1 MSHPSFRED
10 DASQLPALLLL
21 MRMGYTYLNPEEAM
35 AARGGKTSGVLLEGI
50 LRQQLK
56 AINSIRAGSNRTTV
70 FTDANIEA
78 GIQAL
83 KDVPFED
90 GYISASRYA
99 YQRLTLGVALQQ
111 SIDGDKKSFT
121 LQYIDWEHPERNVF
135 HVTEEF
141 EVMRTG
147 SREHLRPDIVLFVNG
162 IPLVVIECK
171 RPDMKDPLEQAISQ
185 HARNQAEDGIRSL
198 YIYSQLLLA
207 CATLQAKYGTTDTR
221 AKFWSIWREEIES
234 DDRLDLITNQPLST
248 EEQEALKATR
258 NETTLVSWAQRFAAK
273 LEICEQD
280 RYLYHLCRPQRLFPL
295 IRDYILFEGG
305 SLKKIARYQQYF
317 AIEKIIRRIKEEQ
330 DGRRKGGVIWHTQG
344 SGKSLTMA
352 MLAQRI
358 HKEVRNPKIV
368 LVTDRVDLD
377 RQITDTFAQVEVPVH
392 RARTGPQLVELLQG
406 KGDAVVTTVI
416 NKFEAAVERLG
427 RSPLESPD
435 IFVLIDEGHRT
446 QYGSFNVKM
455 QKVLPNACFL
465 AFTGT
470 PLMKKE
476 KSTAQKFGGIID
488 AYTIRQAVEDEAIVP
503 ILYEGRHAVQ
513 HVNQKALDK
522 GFDRVAEDLN
532 PYQTADLKRKH
543 SRANLIGKTEQKIDE
558 TARDISDHYFQNWG
572 PDRTGERS
580 GFKGMV
586 VTPDKATAIKYK
598 RALDLIGKVT
608 SEVIISPPDTREG
621 YDDIHAGPSDEVVA
635 FWKQMEAKHGKN
647 FEERIITQFKEA
659 PEPELLIVVDKLLTG
674 FDEPRVVV
682 MYLCRK
688 LKDHTLLQAIARV
701 NRVETGKEYGFIID
715 YEGVLGNLDEA
726 MHVYSNLEEFEAAD
740 VNDTVTDIKK
750 EIARLPQVH
759 SELISIFHVL
769 GNKFDIVSFS
779 NFLADKALREQ
790 FYDRFREFARCLKLA
805 CSNFEWESNTDEYR
819 KNLFTSD
826 LKFFTQ
832 LRNAV
837 SQAYSD
843 KVDFSQY
850 EKQLQKLLDQHVTTE
865 EIIRLTEQVSILD
878 GEAFERELQK
888 VVGDRAKAETIAS
901 RTARHITERMDE
913 DPVFYKRL
921 SELIQETIADLRAKR
936 IYEAE
941 ALKKLNHYREQAIN
955 RTGDDIPPVLRDK
968 VETVAFYR
976 LGLAEGK
983 LTENQSIDFATAAN
997 DIISQFLVIDW
1008 QQKLD
1013 VVRRMNFYIGEYLI
1027 DTLRF
1032 SIDQAEDL
1040 ANKCMEIAK
1049 ARYKS

>member
-1 MSHPSFRED
+1 MFHPSFRED

-21 MRMGYTYLNPEEAM
+21 MRMGYTYLSPEEAM
-35 AARGGKTSGVLLEGI
+35 AARGEKTSSVLLEGI

-56 AINSIRAGSNRTTV
+56 AINSIPAGSNRTTV

-78 GIQAL
+78 GIQSL
-83 KDVPFED
+83 KDIPFED
-90 GYISASRYA
+90 GYITASQYA

-121 LQYIDWEHPERNVF
+121 LQYIDWERPERNVF

-147 SREHLRPDIVLFVNG
+147 SRETLRPDIVLFVNG

-171 RPDMKDPLEQAISQ
+171 RPDMRDPLEQAISQ
-185 HARNQAEDGIRSL
+185 HARNQSEDGIRSL

-221 AKFWSIWREEIES
+221 AKFWSIWREETEGA
-234 DDRLDLITNQPLST
+234 DLLRLMTHQPLSN
-248 EEQEALKATR
+248 EEREALGATR
-258 NETTLVSWAQRFAAK
+258 NGKALGEWAQRFSGELAVS
-273 LEICEQD
+273 EQD
-280 RYLYHLCRPQRLFPL
+280 RYLYHLCRPQRLFQL
-295 IRDYILFEGG
+295 IKEYILFEGG
-305 SLKKIARYQQYF
+305 RQKKIARYQQYF
-317 AIEKIIRRIKEEQ
+317 AIEKIIRRIREEQ
-330 DGRRKGGVIWHTQG
+330 DGRRKGGVLWHTQG

-352 MLAQRI
+352 MLARRV

-392 RARTGPQLVELLQG
+392 RARTGPQLVELLQS

-427 RSPLESPD
+427 RTPLESPD

-476 KSTAQKFGGIID
+476 RSTAQKFGGIID
-488 AYTIRQAVEDEAIVP
+488 DYTIRQAVADGAIVP
-503 ILYEGRHAVQ
+503 ILYEGRHPVQ
-513 HVNQKALDK
+513 DVNQKALDR
-522 GFDRVAEDLN
+522 GFDRIAENLN
-532 PYQTADLKRKH
+532 PYETADLKRKY
-543 SRANLIGKTEQKIDE
+543 SRANLLGKTEQRIDE
-558 TARDISDHYFQNWG
+558 IARDISDHYFQNWG
-572 PDRTGERS
+572 VDRTGERT

-586 VTPDKATAIKYK
+586 VTPNKDIAIKYK
-598 RALDLIGKVT
+598 KALDLIGKVT
-608 SEVIISPPDTREG
+608 SEVIMSPPDMREG
-621 YDDIHAGPSDEVVA
+621 YDDIHEGPSDEVVA
-635 FWKQMEAKHGKN
+635 FWKRMESKHGKN
-647 FEERIITQFKEA
+647 FEERLISQFKDA

-674 FDEPRVVV
+674 FDESRVVV

-701 NRVETGKEYGFIID
+701 NRVESGKEYGFIID

-726 MHVYSNLEEFEAAD
+726 MHVYSSLAEFEAAEVNETITD
-740 VNDTVTDIKK
+740 VKV
-750 EIARLPQVH
+750 EIAKLPQIH
-759 SELISIFHVL
+759 SELIALFRVPGYTL
-769 GNKFDIVSFS
+769 DIVTYSK
-779 NFLADKALREQ
+779 FLADKALREQ
-790 FYDRFREFARCLKLA
+790 FYDRFSEFARCLKLA
-805 CSNFEWESNTDEYR
+805 TANLEWENITEEYR
-819 KNLFTSD
+819 KNRYTGD

-837 SQAYSD
+837 YQAYSD

-865 EIIRLTEQVSILD
+865 EVIRLTEQVSILG

-888 VVGDRAKAETIAS
+888 VIGDRAKAETIAS

-921 SELIQETIADLRAKR
+921 SELIRETIADLRAQR
-936 IYEAE
+936 ISEAE
-941 ALKKLNHYREQAIN
+941 ALKRVNHYREQAID
-955 RTGDDIPPVLRDK
+955 RTGEDVPSDLRDK
-968 VETVAFYR
+968 PETIAFFR
-976 LGLAEGK
+976 LGFTEGK
-983 LTENQSIDFATAAN
+983 LTERQSVEFAVATN
-997 DIISQFLVIDW
+997 DIIRQYLVVDW
-1008 QQKLD
+1008 QQKFD

-1027 DTLRF
+1027 DTLHLP
-1032 SIDQAEDL
+1032 IEKAEEL

-1049 ARYKS
+1049 ARYKA